1 MAIYSYPPDSGTGID
16 SLVPALRRIDMN
28 TGHQW
33 LVFNFTS
40 EIAFGIDENFIPDR
54 DEQDFKI
61 EVIRWR
67 RNMLSSVYFQSG

>member
-1 MAIYSYPPDSGTGID
+1 
-16 SLVPALRRIDMN
+16 MN